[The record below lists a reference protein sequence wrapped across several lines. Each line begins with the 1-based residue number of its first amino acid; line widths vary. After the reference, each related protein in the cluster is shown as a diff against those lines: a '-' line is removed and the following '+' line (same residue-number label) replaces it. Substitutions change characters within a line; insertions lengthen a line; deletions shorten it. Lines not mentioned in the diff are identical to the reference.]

1 MLQSFLLNA
10 GQIILGEEKIPS
22 TKNGEVLIRLHRAS
36 ICGSDLHLY
45 QNGHG
50 LLQPLTIGHEAIG
63 IVEAVGADVSQG
75 RIGERVV
82 IEPNIPCKHCPEC
95 KRGLGNVCRNKRT
108 IGVNENGCFSQYIA
122 IPSDF
127 AYRVPDYVSDND
139 AVTIEPAAVALAAL
153 RRSGIPTGKAIA
165 VIGLGAIGMLVC
177 HIGIA
182 LGYKVY
188 ATDPIPEKR
197 KKAANMGVQ
206 IIEAGTLEA
215 LEECFT
221 EAQVLGVFECA
232 GASKTAELA
241 IASAP
246 RGALIMLLGLSET
259 PAKFIPKVVA
269 RKGNVIAP
277 SIIYDHPTDF
287 HRCIDLIDKGII
299 HPGVIV
305 EQEYLLKDLSQ
316 ALNSALDGKTIKVAL
331 KIVE

>member
-1 MLQSFLLNA
+1 
-10 GQIILGEEKIPS
+10 
-22 TKNGEVLIRLHRAS
+22 
-36 ICGSDLHLY
+36 
-45 QNGHG
+45 
-50 LLQPLTIGHEAIG
+50 LTIGHEAIG
-63 IVEAVGADVSQG
+63 IVEAVGADVSND

-82 IEPNIPCKHCPEC
+82 IEPNIPCKQCPEC
-95 KRGLGNVCRNKRT
+95 KRGLGHVCRNKRI
-108 IGVNENGCFSQYIA
+108 IGVNEHGCFTQFA
-122 IPSDF
+122 VIPSDF
-127 AYRVPDYVSDND
+127 AHNLPNEISDND

-153 RRSGIPTGKAIA
+153 RRSGIPAGKAIA

-206 IIEAGTLEA
+206 IIEAGSLEA

-232 GASKTAELA
+232 GASKTAQLA

-287 HRCIDLIDKGII
+287 NRCIDLIDNGII
-299 HPGVIV
+299 HPGFIV
-305 EQEYLLKDLSQ
+305 EQEYLLKNLSQ

-331 KIVE
+331 KIPE